1 MSHWLTSVVRSAGLE
16 NADMLDLPAGL
27 ADMAAWD
34 TTCSVCGIESDQL
47 ADTVAAAFRI
57 EVASLADAEPTATK
71 LLPANIAKKFG
82 VFPVRDMDRFLVVAT
97 SNPTDVLAEQ
107 EVGFAC
113 GRTPTFVVADPWAIS
128 LVIEG
133 AYSAE
138 LATAA
143 LLSDREDDSGYVD
156 DVLVEMTGDDV
167 PEEISEADTAAAPV
181 VRLANIILH
190 EAIARGASDI
200 HIQPN
205 ATGGVVRFR
214 SDGVLHSGMQM
225 PGPVLTRVVSRIKIM
240 ASLDITDRIRPQDGR
255 ARIVVAGK
263 KYDLRVSTVPTR
275 GAEKAVIRILDTQGM
290 SSLDDTGIAE
300 SEIARIRGALSTRDG
315 IFIVTGPTGSG
326 KTTTLYGA
334 LQEISTE
341 EVNIMTVEDPVEY
354 ELPGLTQIQVER
366 KQGMTFASALRA
378 ILRQDPDV
386 IFIGEIRDRETA
398 EIAAQASLTGHLVL
412 ATLHTNDAVGSIR
425 RFIDLGLDAA
435 TVSATLRASLAQR
448 LVRKVCVHCAERIDG
463 DPTSREKVLQEQF
476 GRSGVVRAKGC
487 DRCVN
492 QGYFGR
498 IPVTEFLT
506 STPALVSLI
515 LGGAS
520 SYELQRQ
527 AEQDGMHTLLSSA
540 LDRLSAGETTLEEVE
555 RVIGT
560 GSSKGTQTSPVPAEA
575 VAELEQPAEAV
586 AELEQPA
593 DLRAEVDGAVSEATP
608 LRIVTPEATPA
619 SAPVSAP
626 DAPSDAPS
634 DAQSDAPHIL
644 LVDDDGTIRSLARG
658 LLENLDYKV
667 SESTDGSEALV
678 RLAKGER
685 FSLVVLDLDM
695 PNLGGREVL
704 RAVRQSSATA
714 HLPVVVL
721 TGSQDSNADIELL
734 EQGADDYIRKPIDPA
749 RFQLRVKAA
758 LRRAV
763 S

>member
-1 MSHWLTSVVRSAGLE
+1 MRLMTS
-16 NADMLDLPAGL
+16 
-27 ADMAAWD
+27 
-34 TTCSVCGIESDQL
+34 TT
-47 ADTVAAAFRI
+47 
-57 EVASLADAEPTATK
+57 
-71 LLPANIAKKFG
+71 
-82 VFPVRDMDRFLVVAT
+82 
-97 SNPTDVLAEQ
+97 
-107 EVGFAC
+107 
-113 GRTPTFVVADPWAIS
+113 
-128 LVIEG
+128 
-133 AYSAE
+133 
-138 LATAA
+138 
-143 LLSDREDDSGYVD
+143 
-156 DVLVEMTGDDV
+156 
-167 PEEISEADTAAAPV
+167 
-181 VRLANIILH
+181 
-190 EAIARGASDI
+190 
-200 HIQPN
+200 
-205 ATGGVVRFR
+205 
-214 SDGVLHSGMQM
+214 
-225 PGPVLTRVVSRIKIM
+225 
-240 ASLDITDRIRPQDGR
+240 
-255 ARIVVAGK
+255 
-263 KYDLRVSTVPTR
+263 
-275 GAEKAVIRILDTQGM
+275 
-290 SSLDDTGIAE
+290 DDTGIAE

-492 QGYFGR
+492 QGYWGR

-560 GSSKGTQTSPVPAEA
+560 GSSKGTQTTPV
-575 VAELEQPAEAV
+575 PAEAV

-593 DLRAEVDGAVSEATP
+593 DLRAEVDGAVSEAIP

-626 DAPSDAPS
+626 DAPSDAQS

-721 TGSQDSNADIELL
+721 TGSQDSNAGIELL